1 MAGKKNDS
9 AQYYFHQGTNFTA
22 YDYMGAHF
30 DEKKNAYT
38 FRTWAPNAD
47 EVYLAA
53 DFNGWKKTH
62 PLQRETEEGIWCI
75 EVPKECFSESDIYK
89 YIIVNGGIDVYK
101 ADPYAFYAE
110 LPPKTASR
118 IFDISK
124 YEWNDSSW
132 LKFRKKTMKEPY
144 STPMNIYEVHAG
156 SWKLKDDGS
165 FLNYRELAIEL
176 ASYVKSMG
184 YTHIEL
190 MPIMEHPFDGSWGYQ
205 VTGYFA
211 PTSRYGT
218 PSDFKYFVDYMHSAG
233 IGVILDWVPAHFPK
247 DGHGLYEFD
256 GSPLYEYQGWDRME
270 SRGWGTR
277 RFDVGRNEVQSF
289 LISNALF
296 WLKEYHVDG
305 LRVDAVAS
313 MLYLDFD
320 REPGQWCPNE
330 DGSNHSREAVAF
342 FEKLSTVVRE
352 KYPDTLLIAEES
364 TSWKDVTKP
373 ASQGGLGFTNKWNM
387 GWMNDVLKYIETDP
401 LFRKHHHEKLTFSL
415 MYAFN
420 ENFILPISHDEVV
433 HGKKSLLDKAVGDYW
448 QKFASTRAF
457 LTYMMTHPG
466 KKLNF
471 MGNEIGQFREW
482 DYKGQIEW
490 FLLGYESHS
499 KFKDFVRDLNFV
511 YLENKSMWE
520 VENSWSG
527 FSWIDADNRDWSML
541 SYVRYDAKGNAD
553 VVIVNLTPVGRY
565 GYVCGVPYDGQYEE
579 LINSDDFRYG
589 GTGMVN
595 STAIPVRHEGCHNMP
610 YSIQLD
616 VGPYGSVVLKNVKK
630 KHR

>member
-1 MAGKKNDS
+1 MAAKNGNQ
-9 AQYYFHQGTNFTA
+9 AQYYFHEGTNYA
-22 YDYMGAHF
+22 SYDYMGVHF
-30 DEKKNAYT
+30 DDKEKVYT

-62 PLQRETEEGIWCI
+62 PMQRESEAGVWSVQIPE
-75 EVPKECFSESDIYK
+75 ECFKDSDIYK
-89 YIIVNGGIDVYK
+89 YIVVRGGSSVYK

-118 IFDISK
+118 IFDISN
-124 YEWNDSSW
+124 YEWNDSAW

-218 PSDFKYFVDYMHSAG
+218 PDDFKCFVDYMHSAG

-256 GSPLYEYQGWDRME
+256 GGPLYEYQGWDRME

-296 WLKEYHVDG
+296 WLKEYHIDG

-320 REPGQWCPNE
+320 REPGEWCPNE
-330 DGSNHSREAVAF
+330 DGSNHSKEAVAF
-342 FEKLSTVVRE
+342 FQKLSRVIRE
-352 KYPDTLLIAEES
+352 NCPDALLVAEES

-373 ASQGGLGFTNKWNM
+373 EGLGFTHKWNM

-401 LFRKHHHEKLTFSL
+401 VFRKYHHEKLTFSL

-457 LTYMMTHPG
+457 MTYMMTHPG
-466 KKLNF
+466 KKLHF

-490 FLLGYESHS
+490 FLLDYESHS

-511 YLENKSMWE
+511 YLENKPMWE

-527 FSWIDADNRDWSML
+527 FQWIDADNRDWSIL
-541 SYVRYDAKGNAD
+541 SYVRYDKKGEAE

-565 GYVCGVPYDGQYEE
+565 GYRCGVPYDGEYSEI
-579 LINSDDFRYG
+579 INSDDFKYG
-589 GTGMVN
+589 GTGMVG
-595 STAIPVRHEGCHNMP
+595 HEPIAADAYGCHNMP
-610 YSIQLD
+610 YSISLN
-616 VGPYGSVVLKNVKK
+616 VGPYGAVVLKNTRKK
-630 KHR
+630 SKK

>member
-1 MAGKKNDS
+1 MAVKKGNL
-9 AQYYFHQGTNFTA
+9 AEYYFHQGTNYA
-22 YDYMGAHF
+22 SYEYLGARF
-30 DEKKNAYT
+30 DDKKGIYT
-38 FRTWAPNAD
+38 FRTWAPGAD
-47 EVYLAA
+47 CVYLAA
-53 DFNGWKKTH
+53 DFNGWSKTH
-62 PLQRETEEGIWCI
+62 PMTRVTEGGVWSID
-75 EVPKECFSESDIYK
+75 VAKECFSQSDIYK
-89 YIIVNGGIDVYK
+89 FIVERNGNDVYK
-101 ADPYAFYAE
+101 SDPYAFYAE
-110 LPPKTASR
+110 IPPKTASR
-118 IFDISK
+118 LFDLASYKWGDATWMK
-124 YEWNDSSW
+124 Y
-132 LKFRKKTMKEPY
+132 RKKVMKEPY
-144 STPMNIYEVHAG
+144 SLPMNIYEVHAG
-156 SWKLKDDGS
+156 SWKLKADGS
-165 FLNYRELAIEL
+165 FYNYRELAIEL
-176 ASYVKSMG
+176 ASYAKSMG

-205 VTGYFA
+205 VSGYFA
-211 PTSRYGT
+211 PTSRYGS
-218 PSDFKYFVDYMHSAG
+218 PDDFKYFVDYMHSAG

-247 DGHGLYEFD
+247 DEHGIYEFD
-256 GSPLYEYQGWDRME
+256 GAPLYEYQGNDRME

-320 REPGQWCPNE
+320 RAPGEWCPNE
-330 DGSNHSREAVAF
+330 DGSNHCKEAVAF
-342 FEKLSTVVRE
+342 FQKLGGVLRE
-352 KYPDTLLIAEES
+352 QCPDALLIAEES

-373 ASQGGLGFTNKWNM
+373 EGLGFTHKWNM

-466 KKLNF
+466 KKLHF

-490 FLLGYESHS
+490 FLLDYESHA
-499 KFKDFVRDLNFV
+499 KFKEFSKDLNFV

-541 SYVRYDAKGNAD
+541 SYVRYDKKGNAD

-565 GYVCGVPYDGQYEE
+565 GYVCGVPYDGRYEE
-579 LINSDDFRYG
+579 LINSDNLKYG
-589 GTGMVN
+589 GTGMIN
-595 STAIPVRHEGCHNMP
+595 SEPVVACTEGCHNMP
-610 YSIQLD
+610 YSIRLD
-616 VGPYGSVVLKNVKK
+616 IGPYGSVILKNVRKK
-630 KHR
+630 